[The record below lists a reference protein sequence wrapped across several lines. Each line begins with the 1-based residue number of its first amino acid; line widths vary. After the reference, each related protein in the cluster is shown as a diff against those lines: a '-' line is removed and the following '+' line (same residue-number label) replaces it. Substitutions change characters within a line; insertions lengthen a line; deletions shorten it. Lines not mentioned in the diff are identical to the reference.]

1 MKSWIDYWN
10 SDHPIYVNDRHKRL
24 HAAAVG
30 RDILRQVASPDAVI
44 LDHGCG
50 EALYAEDVARGCGK
64 LILCEAAPAVREKL
78 ARRAAGNPRIS
89 VIGAQDVANLADG
102 SIDLIVANSLVQYL
116 TRAELAALLD
126 LWRGKLRP
134 DGRLVIADVIPPDVS
149 PLTDATALLRFG
161 WKGGFLVPA
170 VLGLVKTALSD
181 YRKIRSTL
189 GFSMYPE
196 ADFIALL
203 GDHGL
208 KAERIHPNFGHNQ
221 ARMTFGARRSG

>member
-10 SDHPIYVNDRHKRL
+10 SDHPIYVNDRHKSL

-30 RDILRQVASPDAVI
+30 RDILRHVSSANAVV

-50 EALYAEDVARGCGK
+50 EALYAETVGQGCGT

-78 ARRAAGNPRIS
+78 AQRVSANPRIS
-89 VIGAQDVANLADG
+89 VIGANEVAALADA
-102 SIDLIVANSLVQYL
+102 SLDLIVANSLLQYL
-116 TRAELAALLD
+116 TREELAGLLH
-126 LWRGKLRP
+126 LWREKLKP

-149 PLTDATALLRFG
+149 PVTDATALLSFA

-170 VLGLVKTALSD
+170 LAGLVKTALSD

-189 GFSMYPE
+189 GFSTYQE
-196 ADFIALL
+196 ADFIQLL
-203 GDHGL
+203 AQNGL
-208 KAERIHPNFGHNQ
+208 KTTRIHPNFGHNQ
-221 ARMTFGARRSG
+221 ARMTFRAERVD